1 MKVHDGRPS
10 KGWSSADE
18 IISLKR
24 YEIARSMGGFGGRGK
39 MRRKLER
46 SFRWLWASAL
56 VGMALPA
63 MASDSFVGEVV
74 GVADGDTVTVLM
86 DNKIQ
91 HKIRLAEIDTPERL
105 SPMGRPRSKR

>member
-1 MKVHDGRPS
+1 
-10 KGWSSADE
+10 
-18 IISLKR
+18 
-24 YEIARSMGGFGGRGK
+24 

-86 DNKIQ
+86 DNRFST
-91 HKIRLAEIDTPERL
+91 RLGWRRSIPRKRL